1 MALECLRSAL
11 HRSDDIDSEK
21 YRKLLFIVEQ
31 IDLLSVSK
39 YGRNYSPQLMIISYL
54 ISAASTSAYDVL
66 LNENVLSLLSRKTLL
81 KVTKRLDGVDGLS
94 NVSYLKLR
102 AGQLSELQRNV
113 VLIIDE
119 IYVAK
124 RVEFSG
130 GLVQGLTADGEVAV
144 SW

>member
-66 LNENVLSLLSRKTLL
+66 LNENMLSLPSRKTLS